1 VSSEERPRI
10 VIATA
15 PNLRDIG
22 GWPTTGGSRIRAGQV
37 FRSAGLSDLG
47 GEDLEAFAALGIRT
61 VYDLRTAAE
70 VAEQPDVLPEGT
82 DLEHADV
89 LADAQ
94 HAAPAELR
102 QIFADTAVATQ
113 LLGEGQAE
121 RYFEQAY
128 RDFVSLPS
136 AKAAYRELFEGIA
149 RAEGPVLFHCATG
162 KDRTGWATA
171 SLLLLLGVPMEEV
184 LEEYL
189 LTNTDLLPTLQ
200 HWLDAF
206 RDNGGDPDLLL
217 PILGVQPSYLEA
229 ALEEVRRE
237 YGDVEQYF
245 TEGLGL
251 SPSTVAALRTRLV
264 VN

>member
-1 VSSEERPRI
+1 MTSEERARI

-15 PNLRDIG
+15 PNLRDLG
-22 GWPTTGGSRIRAGQV
+22 GWPTQDGHRVRAGRV
-37 FRSAGLSDLG
+37 FRSAGLG
-47 GEDLEAFAALGIRT
+47 GLDGDDLEAFAALGIRT

-70 VAEQPDVLPEGT
+70 VAEQPDVLPDGIH
-82 DLEHADV
+82 LE

-102 QIFADTAVATQ
+102 QIFADSAAATS
-113 LLGEGQAE
+113 LLGDGQAE
-121 RYFEQAY
+121 RYFEKAY

-136 AKAAYRELFEGIA
+136 AKAAYGELFEGIA
-149 RAEGPVLFHCATG
+149 QADEPVLFHCATG

-171 SLLLLLGVPMEEV
+171 ALLLLLGVPEDSV
-184 LEEYL
+184 VEEYL

-217 PILGVQPSYLEA
+217 PILGVQPSYLAA

-237 YGDVEQYF
+237 YGDIEGYF

-251 SPSTVAALRTRLV
+251 SAATIATLREQLV
-264 VN
+264 VI

>member
-1 VSSEERPRI
+1 VTSEERDRI

-15 PNLRDIG
+15 PNLRDLG
-22 GWPTTGGSRIRAGQV
+22 GWPTSDGHRVLPGRV
-37 FRSAGLSDLG
+37 FRSAGLSGLE

-70 VAEQPDVLPEGT
+70 VEEQPDVLPDGT
-82 DLEHADV
+82 DLKYADV

-102 QIFADTAVATQ
+102 QIFADSAAATQ
-113 LLGEGQAE
+113 LLGDGQAE

-136 AKAAYRELFEGIA
+136 AKVAYRELFEGIA
-149 RAEGPVLFHCATG
+149 KADEPVLFHCATG

-171 SLLLLLGVPMEEV
+171 ALFLLLGVPEDAV

-206 RDNGGDPDLLL
+206 RDNGGDPDMLL

-237 YGDVEQYF
+237 YGDIESYF
-245 TEGLGL
+245 SEGLGL
-251 SPSTVAALRTRLV
+251 SPVTIAALRTRLLHG
-264 VN
+264 

>member
-1 VSSEERPRI
+1 MTSEERARI

-15 PNLRDIG
+15 PNLRDLG
-22 GWPTTGGSRIRAGQV
+22 GWPTTDGHQIRAGRV
-37 FRSAGLSDLG
+37 FRSAGLSGLDGDDLQS
-47 GEDLEAFAALGIRT
+47 FAALGIRT

-70 VAEQPDVLPEGT
+70 VAEQPDVLPDGT
-82 DLEHADV
+82 HLELADV

-102 QIFADTAVATQ
+102 QIFADSAAATQ
-113 LLGEGQAE
+113 LLGDGQAE
-121 RYFEQAY
+121 RYFEKAY
-128 RDFVSLPS
+128 RDFVTLPS
-136 AKAAYRELFEGIA
+136 AKTAYRELFEGIA
-149 RAEGPVLFHCATG
+149 QADEPVLFHCATG

-171 SLLLLLGVPMEEV
+171 ALLLLLGVPEDSV

-229 ALEEVRRE
+229 ALGEVRRE
-237 YGDVEQYF
+237 YGDIEQYF
-245 TEGLGL
+245 TAGLGV
-251 SPSTVAALRTRLV
+251 SPATIATLRTKLV
-264 VN
+264 DS

>member
-1 VSSEERPRI
+1 MTSEERPRI

-15 PNLRDIG
+15 PNLRDLG
-22 GWPTTGGSRIRAGQV
+22 GWPTTDGGRVRAGQV
-37 FRSAGLSDLG
+37 FRSAGLSGLDGDDLA
-47 GEDLEAFAALGIRT
+47 AFAALGIRT

-70 VAEQPDVLPEGT
+70 VEEQPDVLPDGT

-102 QIFADTAVATQ
+102 QIFADSAVATQ
-113 LLGEGQAE
+113 LLGDGQAE

-128 RDFVSLPS
+128 RDFVTLPS

-149 RAEGPVLFHCATG
+149 GADEPVLFHCATG

-171 SLLLLLGVPMEEV
+171 ALFLLLGVPEDSV

-237 YGDVEQYF
+237 HGGIEEYF

-251 SPSTVAALRTRLV
+251 SPETIATLRTKLV
-264 VN
+264 N